1 MSFSFWAFL
10 GCLPSGVSIPATRL
24 RCAPACDLTFTDERM
39 TRFSAP
45 RTNLRWFVPLLFLLV
60 FTACDSA
67 GPQGERGDFSATID
81 GSPPLTLSG
90 EADFGKMTAVAL
102 LFQQEAFAITL
113 KEVSGPERTIY
124 FSRND
129 TTAPG
134 PGTYPL
140 RDAVNPSVEELDP
153 SQFFAFMYLE
163 DELVHST
170 GGELVIT
177 SNANGRLSGEFNFPA
192 EPSRSSSGERTTSP
206 VSVTINGE
214 FDAVP
219 R

>member
-1 MSFSFWAFL
+1 M
-10 GCLPSGVSIPATRL
+10 TRL
-24 RCAPACDLTFTDERM
+24 TATWA
-39 TRFSAP
+39 
-45 RTNLRWFVPLLFLLV
+45 NLRWFVPLLFLLL

-67 GPQGERGDFSATID
+67 GPQGDRGEFNATID
-81 GSPPLTLSG
+81 GSLTSTLSG
-90 EADFGKMTAVAL
+90 EADYGKMRAFAL
-102 LFQQEAFAITL
+102 LFQRETFAIQL

-177 SNANGRLSGEFNFPA
+177 SDANGRMSGQFTFPA
-192 EPSRSSSGERTTSP
+192 EPSRSSSEGSSTSMGP
-206 VSVTINGE
+206 VTIEGE
-214 FDAVP
+214 FDAIP